1 MKRKANLGS
10 TRASQL
16 GETSL
21 EQGDDGG
28 VVAAL
33 GGDEGSAALS
43 RGEARIPTRC
53 QQYSHSLNEPSKF

>member
-10 TRASQL
+10 ARASQV

-33 GGDEGSAALS
+33 GGDEGRVTVS
-43 RGEARIPTRC
+43 I
-53 QQYSHSLNEPSKF
+53 